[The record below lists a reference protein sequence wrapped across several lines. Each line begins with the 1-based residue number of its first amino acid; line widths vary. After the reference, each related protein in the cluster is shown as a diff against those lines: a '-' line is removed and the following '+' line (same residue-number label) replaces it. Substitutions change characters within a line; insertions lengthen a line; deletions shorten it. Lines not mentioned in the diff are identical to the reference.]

1 MSYYG
6 VSIYRAPYCFDRGT
20 EEHNLCA
27 PLRLCVK
34 YLLTRLVRTFADAS
48 DDTACR
54 FLRGKGGR
62 LKAYNVWN
70 GMYSSFLK
78 FLAEPVEK
86 YEVCCGKNYVPCRE
100 NYVPY
105 RLNYVP
111 YRVSNNE

>member
-1 MSYYG
+1 
-6 VSIYRAPYCFDRGT
+6 
-20 EEHNLCA
+20 
-27 PLRLCVK
+27 
-34 YLLTRLVRTFADAS
+34 
-48 DDTACR
+48 
-54 FLRGKGGR
+54 
-62 LKAYNVWN
+62 
-70 GMYSSFLK
+70 MYSSFLK